1 MKKVTWN
8 GQGNLLLPGQKD
20 PLTSGGSAVMSDKA
34 ADELVAANPHLDLT
48 VEDAPDKGDKSE
60 KD

>member
-8 GQGNLLLPGQKD
+8 GNGNLLLPGQKD
-20 PLTSGGSAVMSDKA
+20 PLVSGDSVEIADKA

-48 VEDAPDKGDKSE
+48 VEDAPDKGDK
-60 KD
+60 

>member
-8 GQGNLLLPGQKD
+8 GNGTLLLPGQKD
-20 PLTSGGSAVMSDKA
+20 PLNSGESTEIADKA

-48 VEDAPDKGDKSE
+48 VEDAPDKGDK
-60 KD
+60 

>member
-8 GQGNLLLPGQKD
+8 GNGNLLIPGQKD
-20 PLTSGGSAVMSDKA
+20 PIGPGGSVEIADKA

-48 VEDAPDKGDKSE
+48 VEDAESK
-60 KD
+60 